1 MKVKYTSAFRKGL
14 KLAAKRGLN
23 IDTLKMVVNKLK
35 AGESLPEKYRDHKLN
50 GTYKGMREC
59 HIAPDW
65 LLIYKID
72 NKNLILTL
80 VATGTHADLLNM

>member
-1 MKVKYTSAFRKGL
+1 MKVKYTSGFRKGL
-14 KLAAKRGLN
+14 RLAAKRGLD
-23 IDTLKMVVNKLK
+23 IDALGAVVNKLK
-35 AGESLPEKYRDHKLN
+35 AGERLPEKYRDHKLN
-50 GTYKGMREC
+50 GKYTGMREC

-72 NKNLILTL
+72 NDELILTL